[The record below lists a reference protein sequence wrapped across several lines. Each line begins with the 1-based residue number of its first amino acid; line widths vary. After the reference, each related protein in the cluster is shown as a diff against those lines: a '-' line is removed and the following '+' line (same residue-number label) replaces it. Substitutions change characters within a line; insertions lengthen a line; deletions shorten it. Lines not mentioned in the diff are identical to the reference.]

1 LSSTSVIKVPINFLP
16 VGAGTQIL
24 MLAKSLLLLGDQVVE
39 SIFRWFNFPQGL
51 YLPNV
56 SNGISVT
63 ASLVGSQP
71 REVLAAIVCQELVSD
86 SIVLSFGEELPSH
99 TA

>member
-1 LSSTSVIKVPINFLP
+1 LSSSSVIKVPKNILP
-16 VGAGTQIL
+16 VGLSTQIL

-51 YLPNV
+51 FIPNV
-56 SNGISVT
+56 SSGIIVT
-63 ASLVGSQP
+63 ARLVGPQP
-71 REVLAAIVCQELVSD
+71 REGLAASVCQELVSD
-86 SIVLSFGEELPSH
+86 SIVLSIGEELPSH